1 MKKSLFLIFMVF
13 AAFSLF
19 AVPLETGYSIAPTRS
34 ASADERARAYLEAR
48 NRVINAS
55 AKYLNTPY
63 RYGGITASGLD
74 CSGFI
79 YISFKDALGV
89 SLPRSSTGLHSWTD
103 SISIDKA
110 QPGDLLF
117 FKTDS
122 SGNISHVGL
131 YLGGRNFIHSASAGP
146 HTGVIYSNLDETY
159 WNRTFAGAGRVF
171 PEIPAGYSVNNAH
184 VTNAAGTGG
193 HPRLG
198 PPDISPPAISSEGTG
213 SGAANSG
220 RLLVGVAIAPT
231 WCAFLKDGNLVRG
244 FASHIR
250 IAADTYSL
258 GPRMIFG
265 LEFRPEY
272 DGALGVF
279 RLPIT
284 LSWGVNDQIRIFG
297 GPVFSYGDTSL
308 STEDGKRQYSGGTSW
323 FGTIGLTA
331 APFIYSS
338 EAGEFAPY
346 MELAWQSYYTQ
357 SAGRNINADFSAG
370 FRFST
375 GVRWTL
381 QVN

>member
-1 MKKSLFLIFMVF
+1 MKKPLFLVFMVF
-13 AAFSLF
+13 TAFSLF
-19 AVPLETGYSIAPTRS
+19 AVPLETGYSIAPARG
-34 ASADERARAYLEAR
+34 ASSDEKARAYLEAR

-63 RYGGITASGLD
+63 RYGGITSSGID

-79 YISFKDALGV
+79 YASFKDALGV
-89 SLPRSSTGLHSWTD
+89 NLPRSSTGLYSWTD
-103 SISIDKA
+103 SISMDKA

-122 SGNISHVGL
+122 SGNISHVAL
-131 YLGGRNFIHSASAGP
+131 YLGDRNFIHSASAGP
-146 HTGVIYSNLDETY
+146 RTGVIYSNLDESY
-159 WNRTFAGAGRVF
+159 WKRTFAGAGRVF
-171 PEIPAGYSVNNAH
+171 PEIPAGYTVTNAH
-184 VTNAAGTGG
+184 VANAAGAGG
-193 HPRLG
+193 QPRLG
-198 PPDISPPAISSEGTG
+198 PPDASPPAAASSASSGT
-213 SGAANSG
+213 G

-231 WCAFLKDGNLVRG
+231 WGAFLKDGDLVRG

-265 LEFRPEY
+265 LELRPEY
-272 DGALGVF
+272 DRALGVF

-284 LSWGVNDQIRIFG
+284 LSWGPNDQIRIFG
-297 GPVFSYGDTSL
+297 GPVFSYGDASL
-308 STEDGKRQYSGGTSW
+308 STEDGTRQYSGGTSW
-323 FGTIGLTA
+323 FGTIGITA
-331 APFIYSS
+331 APFIFSS

-346 MELAWQSYYTQ
+346 MELAWQSYYNQ
-357 SAGRNINADFSAG
+357 GAGRNLNADFSAG

-381 QVN
+381 QLN